1 MVTFL
6 EKISERA
13 KKLNKT
19 IALPETEDIRTLQAA
34 AKILERGI
42 AKVVLVGDEAYIKAL
57 AGDLDL
63 SKARIVNPKT
73 YERKDEYVN
82 AFYELRKHKGVT
94 PESAAEIMS
103 DLEEIGRM
111 LNSMMKKAYQFCG
124 EMTFQIRE
132 SVAKYFTT
140 DN

>member
-19 IALPETEDIRTLQAA
+19 IALPETEDIRVLQAA

-42 AKVVLVGDEAYIKAL
+42 ANVVLIGKEEDIKAL
-57 AGDLDL
+57 GGDLDL
-63 SKARIVNPKT
+63 SKAKIIDPET
-73 YERKDEYVN
+73 YERRDEYVQ

-94 PESAAEIMS
+94 LESAAEIMKDYVYFAVMMAKLGEVDGVVSGAVHSSS
-103 DLEEIGRM
+103 DTLRPD
-111 LNSMMKKAYQFCG
+111 
-124 EMTFQIRE
+124 R
-132 SVAKYFTT
+132 
-140 DN
+140 

>member
-19 IALPETEDIRTLQAA
+19 IALPETEDIITLQAA

-42 AKVVLVGDEAYIKAL
+42 AKVVLVGDEADIKAL

-63 SKARIVNPKT
+63 SKA
-73 YERKDEYVN
+73 
-82 AFYELRKHKGVT
+82 EL
-94 PESAAEIMS
+94 
-103 DLEEIGRM
+103 
-111 LNSMMKKAYQFCG
+111 
-124 EMTFQIRE
+124 
-132 SVAKYFTT
+132 
-140 DN
+140 